1 LARLVVASNRVASPR
16 DRGARAGGLAV
27 AMGEAL
33 GQNGGLWFGWSGN
46 VADEPADEP
55 SLIESRNVIYVTF
68 DLSERDYQE
77 YYLGYSNGALWPL
90 FHYRLGLVN
99 YSRTAFDGYMRVN
112 ARFADLLAPRLGPE
126 DLIWV
131 HDYHLIPLGA
141 ELRRL
146 GVRNRI
152 GFFLHTPFPPR
163 QLLETLPRHHVLL
176 HALAAYDI
184 VGFQTDETL
193 RDFQDSVAS
202 LEHGRVLANGEFV
215 IGERRARAAAFP
227 IGIDT
232 ERFAKLAR
240 RTARSRDSTR
250 LEESLSGRALII
262 GVDRLDYSKGIPN
275 RFEAINTLLTEYPD
289 DRAKFSFLQIAP
301 HSRGDVAQYRA
312 LRRELEA
319 AVGAINGRFAEYD
332 WTPLRYVNRT
342 FSRLVLAGFF
352 RLARIG
358 LVTPLRDGMNLV
370 AKEFVAAQDPED
382 PGVLV
387 LSRFAGAAHE
397 LASAIQVN
405 PYDVDDIASAVHRGL
420 AMARDER
427 VIRWRHMMDVISR
440 NTVTTWH
447 QKFLA
452 ALEGDLAPSATD
464 PGEVDRVGLA

>member
-1 LARLVVASNRVASPR
+1 MARLVIVSNRVAPPR

-27 AMGEAL
+27 AMADAL
-33 GQNGGLWFGWSGN
+33 DQYGGLWFGWSGD
-46 VADEPADEP
+46 VADDPGP
-55 SLIESRNVIYVTF
+55 NPTLIETGNVTYVTI
-68 DLSERDYQE
+68 DLSERDYRE
-77 YYLGYSNGALWPL
+77 YYIGYANGALWPL

-99 YSRTAFDGYMRVN
+99 YSRIAFDGYMRVN
-112 ARFADLLAPRLGPE
+112 AKFAELLAPMIQP
-126 DLIWV
+126 DDTIWV

-141 ELRRL
+141 ELRRR

-163 QLLETLPRHHVLL
+163 QLLETLPRQIVLL
-176 HALAAYDI
+176 QALAAYDL
-184 VGFQTDETL
+184 VGFQTDEAL
-193 RDFQDSVAS
+193 RGFQDSVAE
-202 LEHGRVLANGEFV
+202 LANGRVLADGEFA
-215 IGERRARAAAFP
+215 IGDRHSRAGAYP

-250 LEESLSGRALII
+250 LKESLVGRALII

-275 RFEAINTLLTEYPD
+275 RFEAINTLLGEYPE
-289 DRAKFSFLQIAP
+289 DRTEFSFLQIAP

-342 FSRLVLAGFF
+342 FSRLVLAGFY

-370 AKEFVAAQDPED
+370 AKEFVAAQDPEN

-387 LSRFAGAAHE
+387 LSRFAGAAQE
-397 LASAIQVN
+397 LKTAIQVN
-405 PYDVDDIASAVHRGL
+405 PYDVDDIASAIHRAL
-420 AMARDER
+420 HMPLDER
-427 VIRWRHMMDVISR
+427 VTRWSHMMDVITR
-440 NTVTTWH
+440 TTVTTWRED
-447 QKFLA
+447 FLA
-452 ALEGDLAPSATD
+452 ALKEGPSHSA
-464 PGEVDRVGLA
+464 